1 MQSEG
6 NYMKVTIKYGDK
18 IKAFDNQAT
27 IILGNNG
34 GCDFI
39 IEDFS
44 SENTL
49 KLLYMPKYN
58 NYILINVSNS
68 RDVLFNGK
76 VFSKILVTPKFSIT
90 STGVSLPIE
99 FSVETNVATPI
110 AENISS
116 VNSIP
121 SNRVSNSNV
130 YKGTNSSRS
139 AVNSNDDIFDGDVEK
154 SRIAIIKEIGF
165 RILELKSNIKAASI
179 TNFILNIAIFILS
192 VVSSFGIT
200 NFLLGFKI
208 DNSSSVLNL
217 TTNVGFLI
225 CVTAI
230 VGAICLIL
238 KHGIYSLLE
247 FNQNKRFGD
256 NDIAQKAIVGVAS
269 LFLFIVYVMNLFYY
283 KSIPGFL
290 AASLF
295 ISLLFVGALA
305 TVTVA
310 SGYFKYQIKNYKQQ
324 LTNCEYREDF
334 EAVMKSYRALIHTF
348 VNKLSSNRINSVK
361 SSLVNNQLK
370 MVVEVFI
377 GLLTSPFLAYGVS
390 NTLASCF
397 PEAANWVRISGLRF
411 SPIFLVL
418 ATFLIIFAFF
428 SFVRAFTIGKQIKGS
443 EIIKFDGFHDY
454 SSHGV
459 TVLGLDSMRSL
470 EREKNIVM
478 YIACFIILIEFT
490 MNVSYFITEI
500 GGDIQGMFLS
510 FVTALV
516 PTALLIAETHLL
528 SSTMYKINNYNE
540 LLADLD

>member
-1 MQSEG
+1 
-6 NYMKVTIKYGDK
+6 MKVTIKYGDSFRK
-18 IKAFDNQAT
+18 FENQT
-27 IILGNNG
+27 NIVIGSNSG
-34 GCDFI
+34 SDFI
-39 IEDFS
+39 IGDLPAES
-44 SENTL
+44 VL
-49 KLLYMPKYN
+49 KLMYMPKYN
-58 NYILINVSNS
+58 NYILVNVSND
-68 RDVLFNGK
+68 REILFNGK
-76 VFSKILVTPKFSIT
+76 VFSKILVTPNFTLTTVK
-90 STGVSLPIE
+90 
-99 FSVETNVATPI
+99 
-110 AENISS
+110 
-116 VNSIP
+116 NSIP
-121 SNRVSNSNV
+121 IEVSVEMAVPVAINSVQQPKIADKNV
-130 YKGTNSSRS
+130 VADNSTQ
-139 AVNSNDDIFDGDVEK
+139 AKNKDDLFEGDVEK
-154 SRIAIIKEIGF
+154 HRIAIIKEIGF
-165 RILELKSNIKAASI
+165 RILELKGNIRSANI
-179 TNFILNIAIFILS
+179 TNFILNLSIFILS

-225 CVTAI
+225 CVTAV
-230 VGAICLIL
+230 VGAVCLIL

-247 FNQNKRFGD
+247 FNQTKRLGD
-256 NDIAQKAIVGVAS
+256 SDVAQRFIIGIAS

-290 AASLF
+290 AASFF

-305 TVTVA
+305 TVTIA
-310 SGYFKYQIKNYKQQ
+310 SGYFKFQIKNYKQQ

-334 EAVMKSYRALIHTF
+334 ESVMKSYRALIHTF
-348 VNKLSSNRINSVK
+348 INKLTPNRINAVK
-361 SSLVNNQLK
+361 SSLVNHQLR
-370 MVVEVFI
+370 MIVEVFV

-454 SSHGV
+454 GSHGV

-528 SSTMYKINNYNE
+528 SSTMYKINNYSE
-540 LLADLD
+540 LLDTLD